1 MKGTI
6 QSLVIAVVMATTA
19 SFVVAEEVVVKPEVK
34 SFTLMGWLNARQ
46 QQNDNLPV
54 PGDTTESW
62 LAMQREGNMASE
74 NPQAATR
81 ELREK
86 AAERFLKTYDQPI
99 PTDVYGTGFTAD

>member
-1 MKGTI
+1 MK
-6 QSLVIAVVMATTA
+6 SVIVAVIVLTTA
-19 SFVVAEEVVVKPEVK
+19 SWAAAEEVIVQPESK
-34 SFTLMGWLNARQ
+34 QFTLMGWLNERQ
-46 QQNDNLPV
+46 LQHESLPV

-86 AAERFLKTYDQPI
+86 AAERFLKTYDFPI
-99 PTDVYGTGFTAD
+99 PENVYGTDFKAGK

>member
-1 MKGTI
+1 MKHFFIITAVML
-6 QSLVIAVVMATTA
+6 SLA
-19 SFVVAEEVVVKPEVK
+19 SPVTAEEVVVQSAAKP
-34 SFTLMGWLNARQ
+34 FTLMGWLNDFRSTE
-46 QQNDNLPV
+46 DNLPV

-62 LAMQREGNMASE
+62 LAMQREGNMGSE